1 MAADYLPE
9 GFAIYQMRAE
19 YKRQALLG
27 DVFYPAVKV
36 EEKNVTVALSSRGW
50 KALRNR
56 GIYCKV
62 KMIYVKIGL
71 NQDTLVIDYYHPA
84 VHYPNRVNYYALMA
98 ICDVARKKY
107 GI

>member
-36 EEKNVTVALSSRGW
+36 EEKNVTVALSAEDG
-50 KALRNR
+50 KPYA
-56 GIYCKV
+56 IV

>member
-36 EEKNVTVALSSRGW
+36 EEKNVTVALS
-50 KALRNR
+50 AE
-56 GIYCKV
+56 
-62 KMIYVKIGL
+62 
-71 NQDTLVIDYYHPA
+71 D
-84 VHYPNRVNYYALMA
+84 A
-98 ICDVARKKY
+98 IVEFTAK
-107 GI
+107 

>member
-36 EEKNVTVALSSRGW
+36 EEKNVTVALPQRMESLTQSW
-50 KALRNR
+50 NLLQSENDLR
-56 GIYCKV
+56 
-62 KMIYVKIGL
+62 
-71 NQDTLVIDYYHPA
+71 
-84 VHYPNRVNYYALMA
+84 
-98 ICDVARKKY
+98 
-107 GI
+107 